1 MSILVNC
8 QACNS
13 QFRVDDQYA
22 GKKIRCPRCQGVA
35 SVGAVEK
42 SVVPERPISAKTSDA
57 PPKAASRPVRASS
70 PPPGPAG
77 RPAGQTQRVADYE
90 SYEDYGSTQPQSR
103 YDGQRPRNRKSSRN
117 NSGSLWKP
125 LAGAAV
131 GVIVIGIGGFFLLK
145 ALQNDPSGAVVV
157 DNSAATSSISGSSP
171 SLPDTNPTS
180 PDPDVSSA
188 APVSS
193 AWTDPAAT
201 TLPTV
206 VPPSTTM
213 PAAPAIAP
221 NTPLPN
227 SPAAVFAG
235 GPLNPAQPVVGGQPA
250 QPTMPVPGADSTVSD
265 SVPGSAVSGGSL
277 ATDASVL
284 AATDQEAPIE
294 DLFARVEQSIVR
306 VNVAYLDG
314 TGNGSG
320 FVIHSSGIV
329 ITNYHVIANATKA
342 WVEFSNKERIEVD
355 GFLYLDHRKDIAVLK
370 FDSARK
376 QSPLKSLPLAAAFPR
391 KGVSVV
397 AIGAPLGLDMSVT
410 EGVVSAVR
418 TTEELQTT
426 IGLQGHDGT
435 WVQTTAAI
443 SPGNSGGPLMNK
455 RGEVVAINTL
465 TYAGDNAQALN
476 FGISSLDIGQ
486 AMGQLRSAPMSV
498 SPVNAPKREITGEI
512 DRSPGEDVLDVSG
525 TPEGQKRLAALKKL
539 TIVFLPLT
547 FEDPHE
553 IVIGSVRSEARQVL
567 KRLNIEENLI
577 SNEKAALLILMKL
590 DNAGD
595 RLTLFVTAH
604 ILVGD
609 ESSGRPQMMK
619 LWERTGEVG
628 TTTRQALY
636 VGNMSSSLK
645 KKITE
650 FFSRLRSDV
659 LAARKSLNSTDG
671 TK

>member
-1 MSILVNC
+1 MSILVKC
-8 QACNS
+8 QSCNA
-13 QFRVDDQYA
+13 QFRVDDQHA
-22 GKKIRCPRCQGVA
+22 GKKIRCPKCQGVA
-35 SVGAVEK
+35 NVGAVGK
-42 SVVPERPISAKTSDA
+42 PLAPERPLSAKTPDA
-57 PPKAASRPVRASS
+57 SPKAASRPVRASS
-70 PPPGPAG
+70 PPPRPAS
-77 RPAGQTQRVADYE
+77 RPAGPAQRDSDYE
-90 SYEDYGSTQPQSR
+90 RDEGYEEFGSIEPQSR
-103 YDGQRPRNRKSSRN
+103 YDGQPQRKLKNPRNN
-117 NSGSLWKP
+117 GGSLWKP
-125 LAGAAV
+125 FAGAAV
-131 GVIVIGIGGFFLLK
+131 SVIVVGVGGFFLLK
-145 ALQNDPSGAVVV
+145 ALQDDPSGAAVV
-157 DNSAATSSISGSSP
+157 DNSAASSTVDGSNL
-171 SLPDTNPTS
+171 SLPATS
-180 PDPDVSSA
+180 PASPESDLISA
-188 APVSS
+188 APSSS
-193 AWTDPAAT
+193 APTITDPVAPAT
-201 TLPTV
+201 TI
-206 VPPSTTM
+206 
-213 PAAPAIAP
+213 PAAPAITA

-227 SPAAVFAG
+227 SPAAVFAD
-235 GPLNPAQPVVGGQPA
+235 GPLNPVQPASGSQPA
-250 QPTMPVPGADSTVSD
+250 QPTIPVPGADSSVTG
-265 SVPGSAVSGGSL
+265 SVPGIAAASGSL
-277 ATDASVL
+277 TADTSVL
-284 AATDQEAPIE
+284 AATEQEAPID
-294 DLFARVEQSIVR
+294 DLLARVEQSIVR

-355 GFLYLDHRKDIAVLK
+355 GFLFLDHKKDIAVLK
-370 FDSARK
+370 FDPTKK
-376 QSPLKSLPLAAAFPR
+376 QSPLMSLPLAAVFPR

-426 IGLQGHDGT
+426 IGLQGHDGS

-443 SPGNSGGPLMNK
+443 SHGNSGGPLMNK

-465 TYAGDNAQALN
+465 TYTGDNAQALN

-486 AMGQLRSAPMSV
+486 AMGQLSSTPMSV

-525 TPEGQKRLAALKKL
+525 TVEGQKRLAALKKL

-567 KRLNIEENLI
+567 KRLDIEENLI

-628 TTTRQALY
+628 TTTRQALF
-636 VGNMSSSLK
+636 VGNMSTNLK

-650 FFSRLRSDV
+650 FFSKLRSDI
-659 LAARKSLNSTDG
+659 LAARKSVNSTDG

>member
-1 MSILVNC
+1 MLV
-8 QACNS
+8 
-13 QFRVDDQYA
+13 
-22 GKKIRCPRCQGVA
+22 
-35 SVGAVEK
+35 
-42 SVVPERPISAKTSDA
+42 
-57 PPKAASRPVRASS
+57 
-70 PPPGPAG
+70 
-77 RPAGQTQRVADYE
+77 
-90 SYEDYGSTQPQSR
+90 
-103 YDGQRPRNRKSSRN
+103 
-117 NSGSLWKP
+117 
-125 LAGAAV
+125 GAAV
-131 GVIVIGIGGFFLLK
+131 GVIVAGLGGFFLLK
-145 ALQNDPSGAVVV
+145 ALQDDPSGTAVV
-157 DNSAATSSISGSSP
+157 DTSAAILSIDESNP
-171 SLPDTNPTS
+171 SLPDTSQASSGRGVN
-180 PDPDVSSA
+180 SA

-193 AWTDPAAT
+193 ALTDPAPTIPAPAAPSAT
-201 TLPTV
+201 L
-206 VPPSTTM
+206 
-213 PAAPAIAP
+213 PAAPAIAA
-221 NTPLPN
+221 NAPLPN

-235 GPLNPAQPVVGGQPA
+235 GSLNPAQPAIGGQQA
-250 QPTMPVPGADSTVSD
+250 QPTMPVPGADRTESG
-265 SVPGSAVSGGSL
+265 SVPASAVSAESL
-277 ATDASVL
+277 TTDASVL
-284 AATDQEAPIE
+284 AATDQEAPID

-320 FVIHSSGIV
+320 FVINSSGIV

-342 WVEFSNKERIEVD
+342 WVEFSNKERIEVE
-355 GFLYLDHRKDIAVLK
+355 GFLYLDHKKDIAVLK
-370 FDSARK
+370 FDPAQK

-426 IGLQGHDGT
+426 IGLEGHDGT

-465 TYAGDNAQALN
+465 TYTGDNAQSLN

-486 AMGQLRSAPMSV
+486 AMGQLRSTPMSV
-498 SPVNAPKREITGEI
+498 SPVNAPKREITGGV
-512 DRSPGEDVLDVSG
+512 DRSPGEDILDVSG

-567 KRLNIEENLI
+567 KRLDIEENLI

-628 TTTRQALY
+628 TTTRQALF
-636 VGNMSSSLK
+636 VGNMSSNLK

-650 FFSRLRSDV
+650 FFSRLRSDI
-659 LAARKSLNSTDG
+659 LAARKSVNSTNDA
-671 TK
+671 K